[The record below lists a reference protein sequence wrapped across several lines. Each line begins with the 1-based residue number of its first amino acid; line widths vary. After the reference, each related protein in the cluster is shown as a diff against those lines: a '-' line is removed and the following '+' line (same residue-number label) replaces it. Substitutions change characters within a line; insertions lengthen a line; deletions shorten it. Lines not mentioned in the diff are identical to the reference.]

1 MLIDIV
7 NMETLM
13 TAREAAAELGV
24 SPATLYAYVS
34 RGMIRSVPQVGSRQ
48 KLYAADDV
56 RALRGRAG
64 AHAPAFGETAQVIE
78 TAMTAIQG
86 GRLFY
91 RGIDVETLAGGSRLE
106 TIASLLW
113 QTDEDVFAQ
122 ARDFPTVQAAP
133 VQAGV
138 VSRLLVDLAVA
149 AEADPA
155 AYVRTPDGVARTGA
169 RILSQMT
176 VTLAGPRPR
185 AEPIHAA
192 LARGWDRPAAENLIR
207 TALVVL
213 ADHELAA
220 STYAVRVATST
231 GATAWRAVS
240 AGLACLDG
248 PRHGG
253 MGEQVSAFLEEI
265 GDPGRTEAAFVR
277 RLRAG
282 QSVPGFGHPLYPDG
296 DPRCRL
302 LLEAVR
308 RDMPSAEGAALAA
321 AVARTGVTLLGR
333 SPNVDFGLAVACR
346 AADLP
351 HEAPMALFAV
361 ARTVGWVGH
370 VIEQGAS
377 SALIRPRA
385 RYVGRPPA

>member
-7 NMETLM
+7 NMETLL

-34 RGMIRSVPQVGSRQ
+34 RGMIRSQPQAGSRQ

-64 AHAPAFGETAQVIE
+64 AAATAFGEAADVLETSLTAV
-78 TAMTAIQG
+78 QG

-91 RGIDVETLAGGSRLE
+91 RGISVETLAATSRLE
-106 TIASLLW
+106 AVASLLW
-113 QTDEDVFAQ
+113 GTDEDVFGAAQ
-122 ARDFPTVQAAP
+122 GFPAIRSPVPAP
-133 VQAGV
+133 GV
-138 VSRLLVDLAVA
+138 ISRLLVDLALA
-149 AEADPA
+149 SERDPA
-155 AYVRTPDGVARTGA
+155 AFVRSPDGIARTGA
-169 RILSQMT
+169 RILMQMAAS
-176 VTLAGPRPR
+176 LAGDVRGGDPL
-185 AEPIHAA
+185 HVV
-192 LARGWDRPAAENLIR
+192 LAKGWGRPAAADIIR
-207 TALVVL
+207 TATVVL

-231 GATAWRAVS
+231 GATPWRAIT

-253 MGEQVSAFLEEI
+253 MGEQVAAFLDEI
-265 GDPGRTEAAFVR
+265 GVEGRTEEVFVR

-282 QSVPGFGHPLYPDG
+282 QSIPGFGHPLYPDG

-302 LLEAVR
+302 LIEKVA
-308 RDMPSAEGAALAA
+308 RDLPSAPAAALADA
-321 AVARTGVTLLGR
+321 AARTGRALLGR
-333 SPNVDFGLAVACR
+333 APNVDFGLAMACR
-346 AADLP
+346 AAELP
-351 HEAPMALFAV
+351 AEAPIALFAI
-361 ARTVGWVGH
+361 ARTVGWIGH
-370 VIEQGAS
+370 AIEQGAS
-377 SALIRPRA
+377 EALIRPRA